1 MSIEYRTVLKSG
13 YAQLVCHGSFS
24 KRELVEVFDQ
34 AIEIAAENGKEAVL
48 VDISD
53 VEGEPTTAE
62 RIELGV
68 ETAEVQLSKDTIV
81 AIAIIGNEPLI
92 DPERLGETIALNR
105 CAVCKVFTDLDEAI
119 NWLEHTSG

>member
-1 MSIEYRTVLKSG
+1 MSIEYRTVLKSD

-24 KRELVEVFDQ
+24 KQELIDVFDH
-34 AIEIAAENGKEAVL
+34 AIDFAAENGREAVL

-68 ETAEVQLSKDTIV
+68 KAADVQLSKDTIV
-81 AIAIIGNEPLI
+81 AVALIGNEPLI

-105 CAVCKVFTDLDEAI
+105 CAVCKVFTDMDEAI
-119 NWLEHTSG
+119 SWLEHTSG

>member
-1 MSIEYRTVLKSG
+1 MKTG
-13 YAQLVCHGSFS
+13 YAQLVCHGRFS
-24 KRELVEVFDQ
+24 KQELVEIFDQ
-34 AIEIAAENGKEAVL
+34 AIEFAAENGKEAVL

-68 ETAEVQLSKDTIV
+68 ETAEIQISKETIV
-81 AIAIIGNEPLI
+81 AIAVIGNEPLI

-105 CAVCKVFTDLDEAI
+105 CAVCKVFTDNDEAI
-119 NWLEHTSG
+119 SWLEHTSG